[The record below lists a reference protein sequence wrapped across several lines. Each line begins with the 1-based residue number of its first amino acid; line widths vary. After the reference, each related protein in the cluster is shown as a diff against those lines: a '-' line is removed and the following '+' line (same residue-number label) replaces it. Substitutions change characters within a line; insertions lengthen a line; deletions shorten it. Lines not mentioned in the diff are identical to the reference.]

1 MNQINDILDIAKL
14 LTQGEEQCEHKHW
27 QEVSKIRQSQD
38 KIASEYDA
46 KSVIESNFKKKRR
59 IVLRNAIKFV
69 EAFKWRFDKEV
80 VAPISTNEIGLQVAM
95 GCEKNKSP
103 RKIIKTYIDNLLFL
117 KVIKLESEVYS
128 SNKSISKLYSF
139 NQLVYSKLLAYANS
153 KYQLSQLSINQNSSL
168 CYHYK
173 LPLWD
178 EQAEDTQNDAKFDES
193 RIRICKRM
201 KMDVTDISLS
211 KIEAVLNARYPQ
223 FLEGK
228 RIANELNKSLPIEEQ
243 IKWQW
248 NLELKLKDGKRY
260 LTKIGFRASNIICS
274 YKKRKNDNPCY
285 TGKWRS
291 EYLTSIYGPKC
302 RNYDF
307 NASIWRLSYNLLHDE
322 MLDESTDGYEL
333 AYGDKFE
340 STKDREI
347 FKKIAMRLYF
357 GGINQLGVQ
366 VENKFKEIA
375 TKLGEKYTY
384 DRERAKLI
392 QEIMSDQKLLAVE
405 NIGGFFDSEIFLHE
419 SCIYLNIYK
428 DIVDSGIRCTQ
439 IYDSFYFNADV
450 NINVNQLYKTHLSQY
465 KLKYAYT
472 FKFLTL
478 DDLCYH
484 IRTGC
489 REKQAKKAVKQD
501 TSDIPDV
508 SEANPI
514 AEKLEMLLDNGV
526 RYSLIGL
533 TMANKFSKE
542 LHLGRTWTLRD
553 QPRGFSC
560 SKDSET
566 FLKAFN
572 TNLPKF
578 KKVLRID
585 EE

>member
-14 LTQGEEQCEHKHW
+14 LAQGEEQCQQKHW
-27 QEVSKIRQSQD
+27 KEVEKILQNQD
-38 KIASEYDA
+38 KAASEYDPMA
-46 KSVIESNFKKKRR
+46 ILESNFKTKRR

-69 EAFKWRFDKEV
+69 EAFKWRFDKEA
-80 VAPISTNEIGLQVAM
+80 VAPISTNELGLQVAM

-103 RKIIKTYIDNLLFL
+103 RKIIKTYIDNLLTL

-153 KYQLSQLSINQNSSL
+153 KYKLSINQNSSL
-168 CYHYK
+168 CYHISYCSRDLQEK
-173 LPLWD
+173 
-178 EQAEDTQNDAKFDES
+178 DTSSDVKFDES

-201 KMDVTDISLS
+201 KMDVTDASLS
-211 KIEAVLNARYPQ
+211 KIESVLNARYPQ

-228 RIANELNKSLPIEEQ
+228 RIADELNKSLPIEEQ

-248 NLELKLKDGKRY
+248 NLELKLKDGKKY

-274 YKKRKNDNPCY
+274 YKKRENKNPCY
-285 TGKWRS
+285 RGKWRS
-291 EYLTSIYGPKC
+291 EYLNSIYGPKC
-302 RNYDF
+302 SHYDF

-322 MLDESTDGYEL
+322 MLPESTDGYEL

-340 STKDREI
+340 STEDREI

-375 TKLGEKYTY
+375 TKLGKKYIY
-384 DRERAKLI
+384 DRSRAKLI

-405 NIGGFFDSEIFLHE
+405 QIGGFFDSEIFLHE

-465 KLKYAYT
+465 KLKYANT
-472 FKFLTL
+472 FSYLTF
-478 DDLCYH
+478 DDCVIIISYLS
-484 IRTGC
+484 
-489 REKQAKKAVKQD
+489 REKQAKKIVKQD
-501 TSDIPDV
+501 ISDIPDE
-508 SEANPI
+508 SEVNPT
-514 AEKLEMLLDNGV
+514 AEKLEKLLDDV
-526 RYSLIGL
+526 VKYSLIGIS
-533 TMANKFSKE
+533 TANKISRE

-560 SKDSET
+560 SKESEKL
-566 FLKAFN
+566 LKMLN
-572 TNLPKF
+572 MNMPKF
-578 KKVLRID
+578 KKALRIED
-585 EE
+585 D

>member
-14 LTQGEEQCEHKHW
+14 LTQGEKQCEQKHW
-27 QEVSKIRQSQD
+27 QEVSKIRQKQD
-38 KIASEYDA
+38 KAASEYDA
-46 KSVIESNFKKKRR
+46 KTIIESNFKTKRR

-69 EAFKWRFDKEV
+69 EAFKWRFDKEA
-80 VAPISTNEIGLQVAM
+80 VAPISTNELDLQVAM

-103 RKIIKTYIDNLLFL
+103 RKIMKTYIDNLLTL

-153 KYQLSQLSINQNSSL
+153 KYKLSQLSINQNSSL

-178 EQAEDTQNDAKFDES
+178 LHDEDTSKDVKFDES

-201 KMDVTDISLS
+201 KMDVTDVSLS

-228 RIANELNKSLPIEEQ
+228 RIAEELNKSLPIEEQ

-248 NLELKLKDGKRY
+248 NLELKRKDGKRY

-274 YKKRKNDNPCY
+274 YKNRDNDNKSY
-285 TGKWRS
+285 RGKWRS
-291 EYLTSIYGPKC
+291 KYLTSIYGPKC

-322 MLDESTDGYEL
+322 MLDESIDGYTL

-340 STKDREI
+340 STEDRDV

-366 VENKFKEIA
+366 VENKFKDIA
-375 TKLGEKYTY
+375 TKLGKKYSY

-392 QEIMSDQKLLAVE
+392 QEIMSDQKLLAIE
-405 NIGGFFDSEIFLHE
+405 QIGGFFDSEIFLHE

-450 NINVNQLYKTHLSQY
+450 NINVNQLYKTHLNQY

-472 FKFLTL
+472 FKYLTL
-478 DDLCYH
+478 DDLCYQVSNLS
-484 IRTGC
+484 R
-489 REKQAKKAVKQD
+489 KKRVKKVVKQD
-501 TSDIPDV
+501 NSDIPDV

-560 SKDSET
+560 SKESEV

-572 TNLPKF
+572 DNLSKF

>member
-14 LTQGEEQCEHKHW
+14 LAQGEEKCQQKHW
-27 QEVSKIRQSQD
+27 EEVRKILQSQD
-38 KIASEYDA
+38 KAASEYDA
-46 KSVIESNFKKKRR
+46 MAIVESNFKTKRR
-59 IVLRNAIKFV
+59 IVLHNAIKFV

-103 RKIIKTYIDNLLFL
+103 RKIIKTYIDNLLTL
-117 KVIKLESEVYS
+117 KVIKLESNVYS

-139 NQLVYSKLLAYANS
+139 NQLVYSKLLAYASS

-168 CYHYK
+168 CYHISIGCRD
-173 LPLWD
+173 L
-178 EQAEDTQNDAKFDES
+178 QTEDASKDAKFDES

-201 KMDVTDISLS
+201 KMDVTGISLS
-211 KIEAVLNARYPQ
+211 RIESVLNARYPQ

-228 RIANELNKSLPIEEQ
+228 RIADELNKSLPIEEQ

-248 NLELKLKDGKRY
+248 NLELKQRDGKRY

-274 YKKRKNDNPCY
+274 YKKRDNDNPCY
-285 TGKWRS
+285 RGKWRS
-291 EYLTSIYGPKC
+291 KYLTSIYGPKC
-302 RNYDF
+302 RDYDF

-322 MLDESTDGYEL
+322 MLDESIDGYTL

-340 STKDREI
+340 SDEDREI

-366 VENKFKEIA
+366 VENKFKEIL
-375 TKLGEKYTY
+375 TKLDKKYTY
-384 DRERAKLI
+384 NRSRAKLI

-405 NIGGFFDSEIFLHE
+405 QIGGFFDSEIFLHE

-450 NINVNQLYKTHLSQY
+450 NINVNQLYMTHLSQY

-472 FKFLTL
+472 FKYLTL

-484 IRTGC
+484 ISYLC
-489 REKQAKKAVKQD
+489 RGKQAKKAVKQD
-501 TSDIPDV
+501 ISDIPDV

-514 AEKLEMLLDNGV
+514 AEKLETLLDNGV
-526 RYSLIGL
+526 KYSLIGL
-533 TMANKFSKE
+533 TMANKISRE
-542 LHLGRTWTLRD
+542 LHLGQTWTLRD

-560 SKDSET
+560 SKESEA

-572 TNLPKF
+572 DNMPKF
-578 KKVLRID
+578 NKALRID